1 MVRRRF
7 NQHKQSKKRDWG
19 KYDDKLVGRGEML
32 IPIHESKSWQNE
44 VTIMNESKEGAR
56 FKYAD
61 NMIECLLFIKC
72 AFKSPFRIVEG
83 IAKRLFSIAGI
94 NEVPDYSTL
103 CRRMKPLGKKY
114 YKERKKVENER
125 EIYAAFDGTGL
136 KVFNRGEW
144 KHVKHKGKRKG
155 FVRVCFLFDIKTGEL
170 LDFSATT
177 ENVGE
182 QDKIRPMLKRAK
194 KNRNIRKLAVDGAG
208 DDYRN
213 FELLKTLKI
222 KPAIK
227 LRVNANPYMFP
238 NRKQRNREIKKYKK
252 WGYDG
257 WVRRR
262 NYGQR
267 WQAETAIACFKN
279 YFGEYVF
286 SKGMSNIKAEI
297 GLKAHFYNHLRL
309 G

>member
-1 MVRRRF
+1 
-7 NQHKQSKKRDWG
+7 
-19 KYDDKLVGRGEML
+19 ML
-32 IPIHESKSWQNE
+32 IPTNESKSWQSELN
-44 VTIMNESKEGAR
+44 TMNKGKEGAP
-56 FKYAD
+56 FTYS
-61 NMIECLLFIKC
+61 NCLIECLLFIKC
-72 AFKSPFRIVEG
+72 TFKSPFRMSEG
-83 IAKRLFSIAGI
+83 IAKRLFFLADIRK
-94 NEVPDYSTL
+94 VPDYTTI
-103 CRRMKPLGKKY
+103 CRRMKALGRKY

-144 KHVKHKGKRKG
+144 MHTKHRGKRKG

-177 ENVGE
+177 EKVGE
-182 QDKIRPMLKRAK
+182 QDKIRPMIRRVK
-194 KNRNIRKLAVDGAG
+194 KNRNIGKLAVDGAG
-208 DDYRN
+208 DDFRN
-213 FELLKTLKI
+213 FELIKTLKI

-227 LRVNANPYMFP
+227 PRANANPELLKKDS
-238 NRKQRNREIKKYKK
+238 RKRERYKEVLKYAK

-257 WVRRR
+257 WSKRR

-267 WQAETAIACFKN
+267 WQAEADIACFKG

-286 SKGMSNIKAEI
+286 SRGMSSIKAEI
-297 GLKAHFYNHLRL
+297 GLKAHFYNQLRL